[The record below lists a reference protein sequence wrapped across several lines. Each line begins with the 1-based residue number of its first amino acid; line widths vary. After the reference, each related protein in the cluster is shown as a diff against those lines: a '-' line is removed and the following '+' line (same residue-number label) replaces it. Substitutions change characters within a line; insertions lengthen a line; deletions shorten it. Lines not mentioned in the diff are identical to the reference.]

1 MLVFPASPNFIIFQP
16 KSYVF
21 FKIMPHMLDMV
32 DISENV
38 VVFVL
43 AFVSARFQ
51 CISSTRLPC
60 LQSNACLFTIQT
72 VALSRGFLISP
83 PLPFHILAALP
94 FLPWSLIPL

>member
-43 AFVSARFQ
+43 AFVSA
-51 CISSTRLPC
+51 
-60 LQSNACLFTIQT
+60 
-72 VALSRGFLISP
+72 
-83 PLPFHILAALP
+83 
-94 FLPWSLIPL
+94 